1 MFLVVLQEGT
11 MALSL
16 YQEKFNDSIVAALL
30 FSNLSMDD
38 KESKLQAF
46 INETDE
52 RYDMLCDNITRLLV
66 NKETNNDVNTLFL
79 TIDGF
84 SFISN
89 SALNQQP
96 SCVPVLT
103 INQYSPNCPD
113 ILAYV
118 EIALGVFSSYCSFIK
133 TTFQSTNKS
142 A

>member
-1 MFLVVLQEGT
+1 
-11 MALSL
+11 MAQSVF
-16 YQEKFNDSIVAALL
+16 QEKFNNSIITALL
-30 FSNLSMDD
+30 FNNLSMND
-38 KESKLQAF
+38 KERKLQDF
-46 INETDE
+46 INEAEE
-52 RYDMLCDNITRLLV
+52 RYDLFCENITRLLV

-103 INQYSPNCPD
+103 INQYSPSCPD
-113 ILAYV
+113 ILAYI
-118 EIALGVFSSYCSFIK
+118 EIALGIFTSYCSFIK
-133 TTFQSTNKS
+133 NTYNSFDKS